1 MNRKVCYQL
10 KHLDVLRKRVNFLYS
25 VTRRILTSISK
36 HVNHSQH
43 ALLYGACIIFFE
55 GGRGEK
61 FPKSVPAQLT
71 GNRREEF
78 EQVFCTNQVL
88 FLMLNNSCNKLL
100 PTKQSCITT
109 KLPSPQ
115 PLQKNEIPSA
125 VLISIHQPL
134 LKVAKTWD
142 PLALHQIR
150 LHGYRCPAVALN
162 DERIKDANAAITLVE
177 KWPEK
182 IQAVDGIRTHFT
194 IS

>member
-10 KHLDVLRKRVNFLYS
+10 KHLDVLRKRVNLLSILLPEGFFFFL
-25 VTRRILTSISK
+25 TRRILTSVSK

-88 FLMLNNSCNKLL
+88 FLMLNNSVWG
-100 PTKQSCITT
+100 
-109 KLPSPQ
+109 SPPQFLQQAIAHQTIMHNHKIAQ
-115 PLQKNEIPSA
+115 P
-125 VLISIHQPL
+125 
-134 LKVAKTWD
+134 
-142 PLALHQIR
+142 
-150 LHGYRCPAVALN
+150 PAPP
-162 DERIKDANAAITLVE
+162 K
-177 KWPEK
+177 K
-182 IQAVDGIRTHFT
+182 
-194 IS
+194 